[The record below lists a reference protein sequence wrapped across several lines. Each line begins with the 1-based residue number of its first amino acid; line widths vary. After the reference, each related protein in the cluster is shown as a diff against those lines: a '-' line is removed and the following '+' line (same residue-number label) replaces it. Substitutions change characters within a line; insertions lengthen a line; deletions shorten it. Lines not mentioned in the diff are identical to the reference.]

1 MVFAFWMKKL
11 FSILFLILGI
21 VCTGLSQQTQ
31 TSGVHAK
38 IIDGDTIPQVRLREV
53 EIISLKI
60 PKSKKGKRKLSKLVK
75 NVKKAYP
82 YARIAGIQLR
92 KYEYMLTNA
101 ESDKE
106 RRKLMKQAER
116 EIKDK
121 YGNELR
127 ELTFSQGIILIK
139 LLDRETGET
148 SYKLVQELRGNFTAF
163 WYQAFARL
171 WKFNLKTIYDPEG
184 EDKQIETIIKMI
196 DRGQI

>member
-21 VCTGLSQQTQ
+21 VCTGFSQKAQ
-31 TSGVHAK
+31 TSGIHAK

-106 RRKLMKQAER
+106 RRKLMKQAEQ

-171 WKFNLKTIYDPEG
+171 WKFNLKTKYDPEG

>member
-171 WKFNLKTIYDPEG
+171 WKFNLKTKYDPEG